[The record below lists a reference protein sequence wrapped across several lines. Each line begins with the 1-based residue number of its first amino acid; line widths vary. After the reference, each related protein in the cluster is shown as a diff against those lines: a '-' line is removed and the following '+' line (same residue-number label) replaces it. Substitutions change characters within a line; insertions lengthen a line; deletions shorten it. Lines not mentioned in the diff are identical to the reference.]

1 MSPEQL
7 RIPNLLLQRRRSMTT
22 FVRDVIRNGY
32 YDLGLEVHSMDAIV
46 FLNADILNRLKQD
59 KEFAWKLFDLFWKG
73 YAMNVQ
79 NKLTISYEF
88 SRQGAGES
96 VVECLDNQLMNFTKM
111 HDEFIENWN
120 LAMKTGD
127 TSALERMAEHYY
139 VAFFMGAKEKPA
151 FYNRDEAV
159 NGMRLSVNELLGA
172 EKKFENRVIRLK
184 DMNLAVVFYEL
195 LIEKDTKILAR
206 LFTIENWQL
215 IDGQW
220 LLVREIEEQV
230 N

>member
-1 MSPEQL
+1 
-7 RIPNLLLQRRRSMTT
+7 
-22 FVRDVIRNGY
+22 
-32 YDLGLEVHSMDAIV
+32 
-46 FLNADILNRLKQD
+46 
-59 KEFAWKLFDLFWKG
+59 
-73 YAMNVQ
+73 
-79 NKLTISYEF
+79 
-88 SRQGAGES
+88 
-96 VVECLDNQLMNFTKM
+96 MNFTKM
-111 HDEFIENWN
+111 HDEFIEHWN
-120 LAMKTGD
+120 LAMQTGD

-139 VAFFMGAKEKPA
+139 VAFFMGAKEQPA

-195 LIEKDTKILAR
+195 LIEKDDKILAR